1 MLFTSYSFI
10 AFMTIVFVLY
20 YLVPK
25 SCQWPLLLVFS
36 YIFYFIAD
44 PRYLI
49 FILVTTISTYLISL
63 KMNQINMA
71 QDKFIKEFKGNLSR
85 EQKKNYKSHMKH
97 KKWIWLLICLFINIG
112 ILSVT
117 KYTNF
122 VIQNINDMLHGV
134 SGLHTVNM
142 IVPMGISFYTFQAIS
157 YLVDVYRGT
166 TRAQNNLINFAL
178 YIAMF
183 PQLIAGPIV
192 RYEDVEQQIRSRK
205 VTIAGFGVGCEFFIR
220 GMVKKVLFAN
230 LLGQIFVR
238 IQALSNEQSSIV
250 TAWIGAILYT
260 LQIYYDFSG
269 YSDMAIGLGRMF
281 GFRFPQNFN
290 YPYIAES
297 ITDFWRRW
305 HMTLGTWFR
314 EYVYIPLGGNRVTTA
329 KHIRN
334 LLIVWG
340 LTGVWHGAGI
350 NFLLWGLYYGVL
362 LIIEKYLIGGFL
374 KKHKVIGHTFT
385 LIAVVIGWMLFANT
399 SFASLGQY
407 FCMMF
412 GIGKVSFFN
421 ATAGYFLRTS
431 IVLLVLGVLFSTP
444 IMHQLSEQI
453 FVRYPK
459 ISAAVRVFLFL
470 LCIAALVYQTYNPFL
485 YFRF

>member
-1 MLFTSYSFI
+1 M
-10 AFMTIVFVLY
+10 
-20 YLVPK
+20 
-25 SCQWPLLLVFS
+25 VFS
-36 YIFYFIAD
+36 SMTFLFAFL
-44 PRYLI
+44 PVVV
-49 FILVTTISTYLISL
+49 LVYT
-63 KMNQINMA
+63 
-71 QDKFIKEFKGNLSR
+71 LSPK
-85 EQKKNYKSHMKH
+85 QMKNA
-97 KKWIWLLICLFINIG
+97 ILLIASLFFYAWGEPRNILLMLLSIGMNYVFGRIIEADKASQSKMRAWNLGFAVAWNVLMLG
-112 ILSVT
+112 IF
-117 KYTNF
+117 KY
-122 VIQNINDMLHGV
+122 V
-134 SGLHTVNM
+134 SGISQTLHTLLPSLIPVVK
-142 IVPMGISFYTFQAIS
+142 IALPIGISFYTFQAIS

-205 VTIAGFGVGCEFFIR
+205 VTLAGFGIGCEFFIR

-238 IQALSNEQSSIV
+238 IQALSSAQASVV

-290 YPYIAES
+290 YPYISAS
-297 ITDFWRRW
+297 ITEFWRRW

-314 EYVYIPLGGNRVTTA
+314 EYVYIPLGGNRVTIA

-340 LTGVWHGAGI
+340 LTGIWHGAGI

-362 LIIEKYLIGGFL
+362 LIIEKYFIGAFL
-374 KKHKVIGHTFT
+374 KKHKVIGHAFT

-407 FCMMF
+407 FGMMF
-412 GIGKVSFFN
+412 GIGGVSFFN

-431 IVLLVLGVLFSTP
+431 IILLLLGALFSTP
-444 IMHQLSEQI
+444 VPHKFNEQM

-459 ISAAVRVFLFL
+459 ASVAVRVFLFV

>member
-1 MLFTSYSFI
+1 M
-10 AFMTIVFVLY
+10 
-20 YLVPK
+20 
-25 SCQWPLLLVFS
+25 VFS
-36 YIFYFIAD
+36 SMTFLFAFL
-44 PRYLI
+44 PVVV
-49 FILVTTISTYLISL
+49 LVY
-63 KMNQINMA
+63 M
-71 QDKFIKEFKGNLSR
+71 LSPK
-85 EQKKNYKSHMKH
+85 QMKNA
-97 KKWIWLLICLFINIG
+97 ILLIASLFFYAWGEPRNILLMLLSIG
-112 ILSVT
+112 INYVFGRIIEADRASQSKMRVWNLGFAVLWNVLILGIF
-117 KYTNF
+117 KY
-122 VIQNINDMLHGV
+122 V
-134 SGLHTVNM
+134 SGISQTLHTMLPSLIPVVK
-142 IVPMGISFYTFQAIS
+142 IALPIGISFYTFQAIS

-192 RYEDVEQQIRSRK
+192 RYEDVEQQIRSRR

-314 EYVYIPLGGNRVTTA
+314 EYVYIPLGGNRVITA

>member
-1 MLFTSYSFI
+1 M
-10 AFMTIVFVLY
+10 
-20 YLVPK
+20 
-25 SCQWPLLLVFS
+25 VFS
-36 YIFYFIAD
+36 SMTFLFAFL
-44 PRYLI
+44 PVVV
-49 FILVTTISTYLISL
+49 LVY
-63 KMNQINMA
+63 M
-71 QDKFIKEFKGNLSR
+71 LSPK
-85 EQKKNYKSHMKH
+85 QMKNA
-97 KKWIWLLICLFINIG
+97 ILLIASLFFYAWGEPRNILLMLLSIG
-112 ILSVT
+112 INYVFGRIIEADRASQSKMRVWNLGFAVFWNVLMLGIF
-117 KYTNF
+117 KY
-122 VIQNINDMLHGV
+122 V
-134 SGLHTVNM
+134 SGISQTLHAMLPSLIPVVK
-142 IVPMGISFYTFQAIS
+142 IALPIGISFYTFQAIS

-238 IQALSNEQSSIV
+238 IQALSNVQSSIV

-314 EYVYIPLGGNRVTTA
+314 EYVYIPLGGNRVTTS

-340 LTGVWHGAGI
+340 LTGIWHGAGI

-444 IMHQLSEQI
+444 IMHQLGEQI

-459 ISAAVRVFLFL
+459 VSVAVRVFLFF

>member
-1 MLFTSYSFI
+1 M
-10 AFMTIVFVLY
+10 
-20 YLVPK
+20 
-25 SCQWPLLLVFS
+25 VFS
-36 YIFYFIAD
+36 SMTFLFAFL
-44 PRYLI
+44 PVAV
-49 FILVTTISTYLISL
+49 LVY
-63 KMNQINMA
+63 M
-71 QDKFIKEFKGNLSR
+71 LSPK
-85 EQKKNYKSHMKH
+85 QMKNA
-97 KKWIWLLICLFINIG
+97 ILLIASLFFYAWGEPRNILLMLLSIVVNYVFGRIIEADRASQSKMRVWNLGFAVAWNVLMLG
-112 ILSVT
+112 IF
-117 KYTNF
+117 KY
-122 VIQNINDMLHGV
+122 V
-134 SGLHTVNM
+134 SGISQTLHAMLPSLIPVAK
-142 IVPMGISFYTFQAIS
+142 IALPIGISFYTFQAIS

-166 TRAQNNLINFAL
+166 TRAQNNLVNFAL

-192 RYEDVEQQIRSRK
+192 RYEDVEQQIRSRR
-205 VTIAGFGVGCEFFIR
+205 VTLAGFGVGCEFFIR

-238 IQALSNEQSSIV
+238 IQALNNMQSSVV

-290 YPYIAES
+290 YPYIAAS

-314 EYVYIPLGGNRVTTA
+314 EYVYIPLGGNRVATA

-374 KKHKVIGHTFT
+374 NKHKVIGHAFT

-407 FCMMF
+407 FGMMF
-412 GIGKVSFFN
+412 GIGGVSFFN

-444 IMHQLSEQI
+444 IMHQLGEQI

-459 ISAAVRVFLFL
+459 VSVAVRVFLFF

>member
-1 MLFTSYSFI
+1 M
-10 AFMTIVFVLY
+10 
-20 YLVPK
+20 
-25 SCQWPLLLVFS
+25 VFS
-36 YIFYFIAD
+36 SMTFLFAFL
-44 PRYLI
+44 PVVV
-49 FILVTTISTYLISL
+49 LVY
-63 KMNQINMA
+63 M
-71 QDKFIKEFKGNLSR
+71 LSPK
-85 EQKKNYKSHMKH
+85 QMKNA
-97 KKWIWLLICLFINIG
+97 ILLIASLFFYAWGEPRNILLMLLSIG
-112 ILSVT
+112 INYVFGRIIEADRASQSKMRVWNLGFAVLWNVLILGIF
-117 KYTNF
+117 KY
-122 VIQNINDMLHGV
+122 V
-134 SGLHTVNM
+134 SGISQTLHTMLPSLIPVVK
-142 IVPMGISFYTFQAIS
+142 IALPIGISFYTFQAIS

-192 RYEDVEQQIRSRK
+192 RYEDVEQQIRSRR

-238 IQALSNEQSSIV
+238 IQALSNVQSSIV

-314 EYVYIPLGGNRVTTA
+314 EYVYIPLGGNRVTTE

-444 IMHQLSEQI
+444 IMHQLGEQI
-453 FVRYPK
+453 FVCYPK
-459 ISAAVRVFLFL
+459 VSAAVRVFLFL

>member
-1 MLFTSYSFI
+1 MLVNAVIKDNCPYGGAVI
-10 AFMTIVFVLY
+10 A
-20 YLVPK
+20 
-25 SCQWPLLLVFS
+25 S
-36 YIFYFIAD
+36 
-44 PRYLI
+44 
-49 FILVTTISTYLISL
+49 
-63 KMNQINMA
+63 
-71 QDKFIKEFKGNLSR
+71 
-85 EQKKNYKSHMKH
+85 
-97 KKWIWLLICLFINIG
+97 G
-112 ILSVT
+112 ILF
-117 KYTNF
+117 YC
-122 VIQNINDMLHGV
+122 IQ
-134 SGLHTVNM
+134 
-142 IVPMGISFYTFQAIS
+142 
-157 YLVDVYRGT
+157 
-166 TRAQNNLINFAL
+166 L
-178 YIAMF
+178 Y
-183 PQLIAGPIV
+183 
-192 RYEDVEQQIRSRK
+192 
-205 VTIAGFGVGCEFFIR
+205 C
-220 GMVKKVLFAN
+220 
-230 LLGQIFVR
+230 
-238 IQALSNEQSSIV
+238 
-250 TAWIGAILYT
+250 
-260 LQIYYDFSG
+260 DFSG
-269 YSDMAIGLGRMF
+269 GIDLVAG
-281 GFRFPQNFN
+281 
-290 YPYIAES
+290 IAELFGIRLAENFRRPYFAVS
-297 ITDFWRRW
+297 LGDFWRRW

-412 GIGKVSFFN
+412 GIGKVFFFN

>member
-1 MLFTSYSFI
+1 M
-10 AFMTIVFVLY
+10 
-20 YLVPK
+20 
-25 SCQWPLLLVFS
+25 VFS
-36 YIFYFIAD
+36 SMTFLFAFL
-44 PRYLI
+44 PVVV
-49 FILVTTISTYLISL
+49 LVY
-63 KMNQINMA
+63 M
-71 QDKFIKEFKGNLSR
+71 LSPK
-85 EQKKNYKSHMKH
+85 QMKNA
-97 KKWIWLLICLFINIG
+97 ILLIASLFFYAWGEPRNILLMLLSIG
-112 ILSVT
+112 INYVFGRIIEADRASQSKMRVWNLGFAVLWNVLILGIF
-117 KYTNF
+117 KY
-122 VIQNINDMLHGV
+122 V
-134 SGLHTVNM
+134 SGISQTLHTMLPSLIPVVK
-142 IVPMGISFYTFQAIS
+142 IALPIGISFYTFQAIS

-192 RYEDVEQQIRSRK
+192 RYEDVEQQIRSRR

-238 IQALSNEQSSIV
+238 IQALSNVQSSIV

-281 GFRFPQNFN
+281 GFRFPKNFD
-290 YPYIAES
+290 YPYIAAS
-297 ITDFWRRW
+297 ITEFWRRW

-314 EYVYIPLGGNRVTTA
+314 EYVYIPLGGNRVTVA

-340 LTGVWHGAGI
+340 LTGIWHGAGI

-362 LIIEKYLIGGFL
+362 LIIEKYLSGGFL
-374 KKHKVIGHTFT
+374 KKLKVIGHTFT

-444 IMHQLSEQI
+444 IMHQLGEQI

-459 ISAAVRVFLFL
+459 VSVAVRVFLFL